1 MAIIESLKIRPVPGS
16 ALFLVNKWD
25 KLDEEEEMRKGTI
38 QQYLNIVEERLSK
51 RWRGFDCG
59 EQLVTLNARIAARV
73 QELGETTEDMKQ
85 VCDKILS
92 MLSKGMVNVLRKTS
106 QYVLVQYS

>member
-1 MAIIESLKIRPVPGS
+1 MPGS

-25 KLDEEEEMRKGTI
+25 KLDEEEEMRKGTL

-59 EQLVTLNARIAARV
+59 EQLVTLNARIAARSSSR
-73 QELGETTEDMKQ
+73 TRRDYTEDMKQ

-92 MLSKGMVNVLRKTS
+92 MLSKGMVNVLRTTS
-106 QYVLVQYS
+106 QYVLV